1 VTGDPTS
8 SREEFHALAATYRMV
23 PVTRRLFADGETPVG
38 VYRKLAGGP
47 GTFLLESAEHGR
59 SWSRYS
65 FVGVRCTAT
74 LSERGG
80 RAHWTGS
87 PPAGVPRDGDPLRV
101 LAATWRALRGP
112 RLPALPPLVGG
123 LVGYLGYDVVRRVE
137 RLPEHAADDLGLPEL
152 AMLVVADLA
161 VVDHHECTVLLVANA
176 LVEPGMSAADLDA
189 AYDGAVAR
197 LDAMTAALATPA
209 PPTVSTTR
217 VVPPGEFVSRTPPG
231 AYQPAVRAALE
242 AVAAG
247 EVFQV
252 QVGQRFEVRTDADAL
267 DVYRVLRTLNPSPY
281 MYLLRLDG
289 FDIVGCSPE
298 ALVTVKGR
306 QAVLHPIAGT
316 RRRGETPERDAELA
330 AELISDTKE
339 RAEHVM
345 LVDLARNDL
354 GRVCEP
360 GSVSVVEF
368 GGVERYSH
376 VWHIVSTVV
385 GTVAEGNDALDVLT
399 ACFPAGTLTGAPKVR
414 AMELIEELEPVRRG
428 VYGGAVGYLDAAGD
442 LDMAIAIRTAVM
454 RGGRAYVQASA
465 GVVADSDPALEEQE
479 TRNKARA
486 VLQAIATAGTLRP
499 AVALCRPANVPAP
512 PAASVPAVPGAP
524 AAP

>member
-1 VTGDPTS
+1 MTSGEPTS
-8 SREEFHALAATYRMV
+8 SREEFTALAAAYRVV

-47 GTFLLESAEHGR
+47 ETFLLESAEHGR

-74 LSERGG
+74 LTERGG

-87 PPAGVPRDGDPLRV
+87 PPAGVPRDGDPLQV
-101 LAATWRALRGP
+101 LSAAWRALRGP
-112 RLPALPPLVGG
+112 RLPGLPPLVGG
-123 LVGYLGYDVVRRVE
+123 LVGYLGYDVVRRIE
-137 RLPEHAADDLGLPEL
+137 RLPDHAVDDLGLPEL
-152 AMLVVADLA
+152 TMLVVADLA
-161 VVDHHECTVLLVANA
+161 VVDHHDCTVLLVANA
-176 LVEPGMSAADLDA
+176 LLDPAMSAADVDA
-189 AYDGAVAR
+189 AYDEAVAR
-197 LDAMTAALATPA
+197 LDAMTEALSTPA
-209 PPTVSTTR
+209 APTVATNR
-217 VVPPGEFVSRTPPG
+217 VVPPREFVSRTPAG
-231 AYQPAVRAALE
+231 TYQPAVRAALK

-289 FDIVGCSPE
+289 FDIVGSSPE
-298 ALVTVKGR
+298 ALVTVKEG

-316 RRRGETPERDAELA
+316 RKRGDTPERDAELA
-330 AELISDTKE
+330 AELISDQKE

-354 GRVCEP
+354 GRVCVP
-360 GSVSVVEF
+360 GSVHVVEF
-368 GGVERYSH
+368 GALERYSH

-385 GTVAEGNDALDVLT
+385 GTVAPDRDALDVLT

-414 AMELIEELEPVRRG
+414 AMELIDELEPVRRG

-454 RGGRAYVQASA
+454 RGGSAYVQASA
-465 GVVADSDPALEEQE
+465 GIVADSDPALEEQE
-479 TRNKARA
+479 TQNKARA
-486 VLQAIATAGTLRP
+486 VLQAIATAETLRP
-499 AVALCRPANVPAP
+499 AQALCRSAV
-512 PAASVPAVPGAP
+512 SAVPGAP